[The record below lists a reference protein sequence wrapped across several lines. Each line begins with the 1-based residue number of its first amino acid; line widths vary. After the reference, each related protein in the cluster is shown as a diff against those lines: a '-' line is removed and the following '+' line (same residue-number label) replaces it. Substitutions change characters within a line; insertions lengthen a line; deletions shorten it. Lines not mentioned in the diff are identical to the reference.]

1 MTMMSGSRGQFLRAC
16 SILALGCS
24 SVFASNAARA
34 ACSPDPTQPSSTTT
48 CSGGDTDGLTVTTNA
63 TTVSVETG
71 ATVSATSGPAVTVA
85 INAPSNIAS
94 RTATILVAGAING
107 NSSAG
112 IRLTEGT
119 QPSGYYGIS
128 TGIDINVAEGG
139 SVSGANAITLGPV
152 ASFTSYTR
160 AALDNAGSLIGTS
173 GPAVVASGTYVSFT
187 SIVNRASGTIGG
199 ISGSVGTIDNAGLID
214 GGSSSAII
222 GATPA
227 NYASLT
233 NSGQI
238 VSSGAASTIYNL
250 GSQVTNSGSIANSGS
265 GAAIS
270 ASNAGVFVVNQ
281 AGGEITSAQGST
293 LSGGYWLSLD
303 NVGTVANLG
312 TGAALNSAEI
322 SVTNNAGGVIRS
334 SGTAISAS
342 NQLNLVN
349 KGVITGTVLAG
360 SSSSQSYAQSK
371 VDSTGGTIE
380 GNLVFGAG
388 NDVLHAIYT
397 EAGELVTGVTGSIDG
412 GAGTDS
418 VQIDFAGD
426 RTLDKTIVLPT
437 NFERTALVVGNAV
450 TVTLADGF
458 SVPGALAFDG
468 SGTLRNETS
477 LSANGTVISNASIG
491 SSGELVN
498 AGIITSTGLSENYAL
513 DLDSLSSFT
522 NSGTINSEGAG
533 VDVYTYAF
541 DNSGTISATGTAA
554 EVRLSSAFSNTGK
567 ITSANGTGLVLWGSS
582 YTADLSTNSGTIS
595 GGSVGVDLSASLAN
609 TGTISSSATAVLLSS
624 YGNLDNR
631 AGGTISGGTAAIAVS
646 GSSIFNAQ
654 VKNAGTING
663 DVSLAGRYSSSTDN
677 NRYYAL
683 AGGVLNGNLTLGKG
697 SYLITE
703 LDNEGT
709 GEFAGI
715 NGTVTASESYL
726 RYEVRKDANATLA
739 SHAGFAS
746 VGYQLHD
753 DAALTLDAEGVF
765 TVPLTFAGEGS
776 VDLTAD
782 IDARNQP
789 AISSAGMLSGSGY
802 SGAASALD
810 ITSRGTIT
818 ATLDNAGTY
827 IQAAVGLGSGNH
839 FTNEGTIALSN
850 TSGVTWS
857 TPSAIWGG
865 SVTNKGTITT
875 TGGNGLAYVSNL
887 DNSGTISASAA
898 AVYAT
903 DATSIVNSGTIA
915 STGQAAIVSTS
926 GYTLAVENSAGGTIS
941 GGAGV
946 AIQSNG
952 GTLRNAGTIV
962 GDVDLG
968 WSSYGYSATRAYYY
982 ADGGSIEGDLRF
994 GSGDDV
1000 LIEDGSGFGVSGTID
1015 GGSGYNQIGHVRKT
1029 SGTVTLGA
1037 PLPTS
1042 FEGEFTGSL
1051 GSDTIVTIVSDAPLA
1066 ETIVLAG
1073 NGQIVNRAATSAA
1086 LINYGTFFYFPTDLD
1101 GPLAS
1106 LSNEAD
1112 VGGITV
1118 AANALSNSATVGS
1131 EGVMGPAVS
1140 QWGTGALSFENSGTI
1155 TAAESVSALG
1165 ITGYQLTGARITNS
1179 GTIRGGNATID
1190 YAFAQDAISPALTFS
1205 NSGAIETG
1213 DGLTIAPSNFFE
1225 QLGSYSLALE
1235 NSGTISASAS
1245 GASALNV
1252 RGDGSATITIANT
1265 GTIRSDGD
1273 GYEEMFYGWIP
1284 LPGYPYY
1291 DLIARPETF
1300 ASTAVSVSGSA
1311 GPVSFVNAGTIEAKG
1326 AYAAAIRVTSALDLV
1341 NTGTIDGT
1349 SGYTVTADNLSA
1361 ETYGTTRFAGAVQT
1375 FGRDDR
1381 IVNSGTIIGSI
1392 DLGGG
1397 NDYIENTGSII
1408 GDVYLGNGDDLFV
1421 QRLSAVMTGTVD
1433 GGAGNDTLLADL
1445 AGGGA
1450 LDSAFFQPFTGFEN
1464 FGVTGSGSVTVN
1476 GILPVQTLVVSEGAT
1491 FELAAGSTLQTLGET
1506 VLTGTDGSE
1515 HVVNR
1520 GTIIGNVALGGG
1532 NDVFEVFSGSSIS
1545 GVVDGG
1551 TGTDRLALHF
1561 DRAATAPTAI
1571 DLNCYA
1577 NFEELAME
1585 SGTGSLASDASF
1597 DGIWVNG
1604 GRLIGLAGSTITARN
1619 GISVAQ
1625 GATFG
1630 STGTVNGNITVE
1642 GTLSP
1647 GASPGTMTVNGNVTL
1662 ASGSTTL
1669 FEMTPTVSDALVIN
1683 GSLTI
1688 ASGTTL
1694 NIVGERP
1701 LTPGVTYHLITTTD
1715 GITGSFSRVDKVKT
1729 VLGYIV
1735 QTSDTLDLLG
1745 TLQLHAGAGKN
1756 VTATNGY
1763 LNDLLIAGTAS
1774 DGLLTAVQKLT
1785 QADGYVNE
1793 AAMNTLHPEAY
1804 AVASQIGI
1812 DNGLAISSA
1821 LRASQRTGDAR
1832 KSRFFM
1838 LGQGLGSW
1846 QNLRGNSGQGTS
1858 NVRQN
1863 SGGLLGGIGYQ
1874 AGPVAVAAVV
1884 GRIYAN
1890 QSLPALG
1897 ARTKADGTFV
1907 GASVSFERGGLDLGG
1922 SVVWDGSSATT
1933 HRSLF
1938 DRTETTGH
1946 YDLHSLTFDAH
1957 GGYGFALGKGGWRLG
1972 PELGVTHIRVKRGDA
1987 HESGSDVFALD
1998 VAGRKQDATFV
2009 SADLRLDMGV
2019 EAPIRPWLTAG
2030 WRYRASG
2037 DATLATAGFPDSSS
2051 RFTVAGAERDRNYA
2065 QVGGGFDWAA
2075 APGITLFARGNTAFT
2090 RENGVT
2096 NITGGI
2102 RLGF

>member
-1 MTMMSGSRGQFLRAC
+1 
-16 SILALGCS
+16 
-24 SVFASNAARA
+24 
-34 ACSPDPTQPSSTTT
+34 
-48 CSGGDTDGLTVTTNA
+48 VTTNA
-63 TTVSVETG
+63 TTVSVESG
-71 ATVSATSGPAVTVA
+71 ATVSAMSGSAVTVA
-85 INAPSNIAS
+85 INAPNNIAS

-119 QPSGYYGIS
+119 LPSGYYGIS
-128 TGIDINVAEGG
+128 TSIGITVTEGG
-139 SVSGANAITLGPV
+139 SISGANAITLGPV
-152 ASFTSYTR
+152 AGFTSSTR
-160 AALDNAGSLIGTS
+160 ATLDNAGSLIGTS
-173 GPAVVASGTYVSFT
+173 GAAVVASGSYVSFT
-187 SIVNRASGTIGG
+187 SMVNRASGTIGG
-199 ISGSVGTIDNAGLID
+199 ISGTVGTIDNAGLID
-214 GGSSSAII
+214 GGFNSAIT

-238 VSSGAASTIYNL
+238 VSNGAASTIFNL
-250 GSQVTNSGSIANSGS
+250 GSQVTNSGRIANSGS

-270 ASNAGVFVVNQ
+270 SSNASVIVVNQ
-281 AGGEITSAQGST
+281 SGGEITSAQGST
-293 LSGGYWLSLD
+293 LSGGYGLSL
-303 NVGTVANLG
+303 NNSGTVANLA
-312 TGAALNSAEI
+312 TGAALNSATI

-342 NQLNLVN
+342 SQLNLVN
-349 KGVITGTVLAG
+349 KGVITGTVLSG
-360 SSSSQSYAQSK
+360 SIGSLSYSQSN

-397 EAGELVTGVTGSIDG
+397 EAGDLLTGVTGSIDG

-418 VQIDFAGD
+418 VQIDFASD

-437 NFERTALVVGNAV
+437 NFERTALVVENAV

-458 SVPGALAFDG
+458 SVPGGLAFDG
-468 SGTLRNETS
+468 SGTLRNETG

-491 SSGELVN
+491 SGGKMVN

-513 DLDSLSSFT
+513 DLDSLSSIT
-522 NSGTINSEGAG
+522 NSGTINSQGAG
-533 VDVYTYAF
+533 VNVYTYAF

-554 EVRLSSAFSNTGK
+554 EVRLSSAFSNTGT
-567 ITSANGTGLVLWGSS
+567 ISSANGTGLVLWGSS
-582 YTADLSTNSGTIS
+582 YAAELPTNSGTIS
-595 GGSVGVDLSASLAN
+595 GGSVGVNLSAGLAN
-609 TGTISSSATAVLLSS
+609 TGTISSPATAVLLGS
-624 YGNLDNR
+624 YGVLDNR
-631 AGGTISGGTAAIAVS
+631 AGGTISGGTAAIAAD
-646 GSSIFNAQ
+646 GSFIFNAQ
-654 VKNAGTING
+654 VRNGGTING
-663 DVSLAGRYSSSTDN
+663 DVSFVGPYVSTSESD

-703 LDNEGT
+703 LENEGA

-715 NGTVTASESYL
+715 NGTVKASGSYL
-726 RYEVRKDANATLA
+726 RYEVRKDASATLV
-739 SHAGFAS
+739 SHAGFNS

-753 DAALTLDAEGVF
+753 DAALTLNAEGAI
-765 TVPLTFAGEGS
+765 TGPLSFAGEGS

-782 IDARNQP
+782 IDARNQS
-789 AISSAGMLSGSGY
+789 AIRLIGMLSGSGY
-802 SGAASALD
+802 SGTAGALD

-818 ATLDNAGTY
+818 AIQDNASTY
-827 IQAAVGLGSGNH
+827 ILAAINLGSGDH
-839 FTNEGTIALSN
+839 LTNEGTIALNN
-850 TSGVTWS
+850 TTGATWS
-857 TPSAIWGG
+857 TPSAISGG
-865 SVTNKGTITT
+865 SVTNAGTITAI
-875 TGGNGLAYVSNL
+875 GGNGLAYVSDL

-898 AVYAT
+898 AVYAI

-915 STGQAAIVSTS
+915 STKQAAIVSTS
-926 GYTLAVENSAGGTIS
+926 GSTLAVENSAGGTIS
-941 GGAGV
+941 GGAGI

-952 GTLRNAGTIV
+952 GTLRNAGAIV

-968 WSSYGYSATRAYYY
+968 WSSYGYSATRGYYY

-1000 LIEDGSGFGVSGTID
+1000 LIEDGSGFGVSGAID
-1015 GGSGYNQIGHVRKT
+1015 GGSGYDRVGHVRKA
-1029 SGTVTLGA
+1029 SGTVTLGG

-1042 FEGEFTGSL
+1042 FEGEFAGSL

-1073 NGQIVNRAATSAA
+1073 NGQIVNKAATSEA
-1086 LINYGTFFYFPTDLD
+1086 LVSYEVFSIDLED
-1101 GPLAS
+1101 FAGPLGS

-1112 VGGITV
+1112 VGSITV
-1118 AANALSNSATVGS
+1118 AANALSNSATIGS
-1131 EGVMGPAVS
+1131 EGLLGPTVA
-1140 QWGTGALSFENSGTI
+1140 QWGTGALSFDNSGAI
-1155 TAAESVSALG
+1155 AAADSVSALG
-1165 ITGYQLTGARITNS
+1165 ITGYQLTGAKITNS
-1179 GTIRGGNATID
+1179 GTIRGGSAVVD
-1190 YAFAQDAISPALTFS
+1190 YAFAQYAVSPSLTFS
-1205 NSGAIETG
+1205 NSGAIETA
-1213 DGLTIAPSNFFE
+1213 DGLTIAPSNLYE
-1225 QLGSYSLALE
+1225 QPGNYSLALE
-1235 NSGTISASAS
+1235 NSGTLSASAS
-1245 GASALNV
+1245 GASALNM
-1252 RGDGSATITIANT
+1252 RGDGSATITITNT

-1273 GYEEMFYGWIP
+1273 GYERMFYGWIP
-1284 LPGYPYY
+1284 LPDYPYY
-1291 DLIARPETF
+1291 DLIVGPETF
-1300 ASTAVSVSGSA
+1300 ASTAVSVSGST
-1311 GPVSFVNAGTIEAKG
+1311 GQISFVNAGTIEAKG
-1326 AYAAAIRVTSALDLV
+1326 AYAAAIRVSGALDLV

-1349 SGYTVTADNLSA
+1349 TGYTVTADNLSA

-1375 FGRDDR
+1375 FGGKDDR

-1392 DLGGG
+1392 DLGSG
-1397 NDYIENTGSII
+1397 NDYIKNTGSII
-1408 GDVYLGNGDDLFV
+1408 GDVYLGDGDDLFV
-1421 QRLSAVMTGTVD
+1421 QRLSAVMTGTVE

-1445 AGGGA
+1445 SGGGA

-1464 FGVTGSGSVTVN
+1464 FGVTGGGSVTVN
-1476 GILPVQTLVVSEGAT
+1476 GVLPVQTLVVSAGAT

-1532 NDVFEVFSGSSIS
+1532 NDVFEAFAGSTVS

-1571 DLNCYA
+1571 DLNTYA
-1577 NFEELAME
+1577 NFEEFAME

-1604 GRLIGLAGSTITARN
+1604 GRLIGPAGSTITARN

-1630 STGTVNGNITVE
+1630 SAGTVNGNITVQ

-1647 GASPGTMTVNGNVTL
+1647 GASPAMMTVNGNVTL

-1701 LTPGVTYHLITTTD
+1701 LTPGVTYHLITTTG
-1715 GITGSFSRVDKVKT
+1715 GITGSFSRIDKAQT

-1735 QTSDTLDLLG
+1735 QTSDSLDLLG
-1745 TLQLHAGAGKN
+1745 TLQLHAGARHN
-1756 VTATNGY
+1756 VTATTGY
-1763 LNDLLIAGTAS
+1763 LNDLLIAGTANG
-1774 DGLLTAVQKLT
+1774 GLMTAVQKLT

-1804 AVASQIGI
+1804 AVAGQIGI

-1821 LRASQRTGDAR
+1821 LRASQRTGEAG
-1832 KSRFFM
+1832 KPRFFM

-1846 QNLRGNSGQGTS
+1846 QNLRGNSAEGTS

-1897 ARTKADGTFV
+1897 ARTKSDGTFV

-1938 DRTETTGH
+1938 DRTEMTGH
-1946 YDLHSLTFDAH
+1946 YDLHSLTFDTH
-1957 GGYGFALGKGGWRLG
+1957 GGYGFAIGKGGWRLG
-1972 PELGVTHIRVKRGDA
+1972 PEIGVTHIRVKRGDA
-1987 HESGSDVFALD
+1987 HEIGNDVFALD

-2009 SADLRLDMGV
+2009 SADVRLDMP
-2019 EAPIRPWLTAG
+2019 AQTRLRPWLTAG

-2037 DATLATAGFPDSSS
+2037 DSTLATAGFVNASSQ
-2051 RFTVAGAERDRNYA
+2051 FTVAGAERDRNYA
-2065 QVGGGFDWAA
+2065 QVGGGFDWVAT
-2075 APGITLFARGNTAFT
+2075 PGITLFARGNTAFT
-2090 RENGVT
+2090 RANGVT

>member
-1 MTMMSGSRGQFLRAC
+1 MA
-16 SILALGCS
+16 
-24 SVFASNAARA
+24 
-34 ACSPDPTQPSSTTT
+34 
-48 CSGGDTDGLTVTTNA
+48 TNA
-63 TTVSVETG
+63 TTVSVEAG
-71 ATVSATSGPAVTVA
+71 ATVSATSASAVTVA
-85 INAPSNIAS
+85 INAPSNIFA
-94 RTATILVAGAING
+94 RTATILVAGTING

-112 IRLTEGT
+112 IGLAEGT
-119 QPSGYYGIS
+119 LPNGYYGIS
-128 TGIDINVAEGG
+128 TNIGITVAEGG

-152 ASFTSYTR
+152 ADFTSSLR
-160 AALDNAGSLIGTS
+160 ATLDNAGSLIGTS
-173 GPAVVASGTYVSFT
+173 GPAVVASGSYVSFT
-187 SIVNRASGTIGG
+187 IVNRASGTIGG
-199 ISGSVGTIDNAGLID
+199 ISGTAGTIDNAGLID
-214 GGSSSAII
+214 GGSNSAIT
-222 GATPA
+222 GATPF
-227 NYASLT
+227 NYASLA

-238 VSSGAASTIYNL
+238 VSNGAASTIFNL
-250 GSQVTNSGSIANSGS
+250 GSQVTNSGRIANSGS
-265 GAAIS
+265 GAVIS
-270 ASNAGVFVVNQ
+270 ASNAFVIVVNQ
-281 AGGEITSAQGST
+281 AGGEITSAQGGT
-293 LSGGYWLSLD
+293 LSGGYGLSLD
-303 NVGTVANLG
+303 NAGTVANLG
-312 TGAALNSAEI
+312 TGAALNAADI
-322 SVTNNAGGVIRS
+322 SVKNNAGGVIRS

-342 NQLNLVN
+342 SQLNLVN

-360 SSSSQSYAQSK
+360 SNSSLSYSQSN

-388 NDVLHAIYT
+388 NDVLHANYT
-397 EAGELVTGVTGSIDG
+397 EAGDLVTGVTGSIDG
-412 GAGTDS
+412 GAGIDS
-418 VQIDFAGD
+418 VQIDFASD

-468 SGTLRNETS
+468 SGTLRNETG

-491 SSGELVN
+491 SGGKLVN
-498 AGIITSTGLSENYAL
+498 AGVITSTGLSENYAL

-522 NSGTINSEGAG
+522 NSGTINSQGAG
-533 VDVYTYAF
+533 VNLYTYAF

-554 EVRLSSAFSNTGK
+554 EVRLSSAFSNTGT
-567 ITSANGTGLVLWGSS
+567 ISSANATGLVLWGSS
-582 YTADLSTNSGTIS
+582 YAADLPTNSGTIS
-595 GGSVGVDLSASLAN
+595 GGSVGVNLSAGLAN
-609 TGTISSSATAVLLSS
+609 TGTISSPATAVVLGS
-624 YGNLDNR
+624 YGVLDNR
-631 AGGTISGGTAAIAVS
+631 AGGTISGGTAAIAAD
-646 GSSIFNAQ
+646 GSFIFNAQ

-663 DVSLAGRYSSSTDN
+663 DVSFVGPYVSTFEYD

-697 SYLITE
+697 SYLVTE
-703 LDNEGT
+703 LENEGT

-715 NGTVTASESYL
+715 NGTVTASGSYL

-739 SHAGFAS
+739 SHAGFTS
-746 VGYQLHD
+746 IGYQLHD

-765 TVPLTFAGEGS
+765 TGPLTFAGEGS

-782 IDARNQP
+782 IDARNQS
-789 AISSAGMLSGSGY
+789 AIRSTGMLSGSGY
-802 SGAASALD
+802 SGSASALD
-810 ITSRGTIT
+810 ITTRGTIT
-818 ATLDNAGTY
+818 AIQDNAGTY
-827 IQAAVGLGSGNH
+827 IQAAVNLGSGDH
-839 FTNEGTIALSN
+839 LTNEGTIALNN
-850 TSGVTWS
+850 TTGITWS
-857 TPSAIWGG
+857 TPSAISGG
-865 SVTNKGTITT
+865 SVTNAGTITA
-875 TGGNGLAYVSNL
+875 TGGNGLANVSDLN
-887 DNSGTISASAA
+887 NSGTISASGA
-898 AVYAT
+898 AV
-903 DATSIVNSGTIA
+903 DATGTASIVNSGTIA
-915 STGQAAIVSTS
+915 STGGAAIVSTS
-926 GYTLAVENSAGGTIS
+926 GYTLSVENRAGGTIS
-941 GGAGV
+941 GGAGI
-946 AIQSNG
+946 AIQSSG
-952 GTLRNAGTIV
+952 GILRNAGSIV

-968 WSSYGYSATRAYYY
+968 WSSYGYSATSGYYY

-1015 GGSGYNQIGHVRKT
+1015 GGSGYDRVGHVRKT

-1037 PLPTS
+1037 PLPTT
-1042 FEGEFTGSL
+1042 FEGEFTGAL
-1051 GSDTIVTIVSDAPLA
+1051 GSDTVVTIVSDNPLT
-1066 ETIVLAG
+1066 ESIVLAG
-1073 NGQIVNRAATSAA
+1073 NGQIVNRGATSGA
-1086 LINYGTFFYFPTDLD
+1086 LLGYESFSYVLKDLD

-1112 VGGITV
+1112 IGGGIYV

-1131 EGVMGPAVS
+1131 ETLANQAVS
-1140 QWGTGALSFENSGTI
+1140 QSGMGSLSFDNSGTI
-1155 TAAESVSALG
+1155 LADKTVSVLG
-1165 ITGYQLTGARITNS
+1165 ISGYQLTGAQIANS
-1179 GTIRGGNATID
+1179 GTIRGGRATID
-1190 YAFAQDAISPALTFS
+1190 YAFDLEAIAPSLSFS
-1205 NSGAIETG
+1205 NSGTIETVA
-1213 DGLTIAPSNFFE
+1213 GLTIEPSYNYE
-1225 QLGSYSLALE
+1225 QPGSYSLAVE
-1235 NSGTISASAS
+1235 NSGTLSSS
-1245 GASALNV
+1245 GDATAALNV
-1252 RGDGSATITIANT
+1252 QGDGSATISLANT
-1265 GTIRSDGD
+1265 GTIHSNGD
-1273 GYEEMFYGWIP
+1273 GYEGMFYGWIP
-1284 LPGYPYY
+1284 LPDYPYY
-1291 DLIARPETF
+1291 DFIIRPETV
-1300 ASTAVSVSGSA
+1300 ASTAVSVSG
-1311 GPVSFVNAGTIEAKG
+1311 GVSPFSLVNAGTIEAKG
-1326 AYAAAIRVTSALDLV
+1326 AYAAAIRVSGALDLV

-1349 SGYTVTADNLSA
+1349 PGYTVAEDDLSA
-1361 ETYGTTRFAGAVQT
+1361 ETYGTFRFAGAVQT
-1375 FGRDDR
+1375 FGGKDDK
-1381 IVNSGTIIGSI
+1381 IVNSGTIFGSI

-1408 GDVYLGNGDDLFV
+1408 GDVYLGDGDDLFV
-1421 QRLSAVMTGTVD
+1421 QRLSAVMTGVVD

-1445 AGGGA
+1445 SGGGA
-1450 LDSAFFQPFTGFEN
+1450 LDSAFFEPFTGFEN

-1476 GILPVQTLVVSEGAT
+1476 GVLPIKTLVISESAT
-1491 FELAAGSTLQTLGET
+1491 FELVAGSTLQTLGET

-1532 NDVFEVFSGSSIS
+1532 NDVFEAFAGSSVS

-1561 DRAATAPTAI
+1561 DEPATAPTAI
-1571 DLNCYA
+1571 DLNPYA
-1577 NFEELAME
+1577 NFEELALE

-1630 STGTVNGNITVE
+1630 SAGTVNGNITVQ

-1647 GASPGTMTVNGNVTL
+1647 GASPAMMTVNGNVTL

-1688 ASGTTL
+1688 ANGTTL

-1701 LTPGVTYHLITTTD
+1701 LTPGVTYHLITTTN
-1715 GITGSFSRVDKVKT
+1715 GITGSFSKIDKVQT

-1756 VTATNGY
+1756 VMSTSGY

-1774 DGLLTAVQKLT
+1774 GGLMTAVQTLT

-1804 AVASQIGI
+1804 AVAGQIGI

-1821 LRASQRTGDAR
+1821 LRASQRTGEAG

-1846 QNLRGNSGQGTS
+1846 QNLRGSSGQGTS
-1858 NVRQN
+1858 NVQQS

-1897 ARTKADGTFV
+1897 SKTKADGTFV
-1907 GASVSFERGGLDLGG
+1907 GTSVSFERGGLDLGG

-1933 HRSLF
+1933 HRTLF

-1957 GGYGFALGKGGWRLG
+1957 GGYGFAIHKGGWRLG

-1987 HESGSDVFALD
+1987 HETGNDVFALD

-2009 SADLRLDMGV
+2009 SADLRLDMAAQTPV
-2019 EAPIRPWLTAG
+2019 RPWLTAG

-2037 DATLATAGFPDSSS
+2037 DATLATAGFSDSSS
-2051 RFTVAGAERDRNYA
+2051 RFAVAGAERDRNYA

-2075 APGITLFARGNTAFT
+2075 TPGITLFARGNTAFT
-2090 RENGVT
+2090 RANGVT
-2096 NITGGI
+2096 NITGGV

>member
-1 MTMMSGSRGQFLRAC
+1 M
-16 SILALGCS
+16 
-24 SVFASNAARA
+24 
-34 ACSPDPTQPSSTTT
+34 
-48 CSGGDTDGLTVTTNA
+48 
-63 TTVSVETG
+63 
-71 ATVSATSGPAVTVA
+71 TSGPAVTVA
-85 INAPSNIAS
+85 INAPSNIFA

-128 TGIDINVAEGG
+128 TNIDINVAEGG

-173 GPAVVASGTYVSFT
+173 GPAVVASGSYVSFT

-199 ISGSVGTIDNAGLID
+199 ISGSVGTIDNAGLIV
-214 GGSSSAII
+214 GGSSSAIT

-227 NYASLT
+227 SYASLT

-250 GSQVTNSGSIANSGS
+250 GLQVSNSGRIANSGS

-270 ASNAGVFVVNQ
+270 ASNASVIVVNQ

-303 NVGTVANLG
+303 NAGTVANLG
-312 TGAALNSAEI
+312 TGAALNSAEV

-360 SSSSQSYAQSK
+360 SSSSQSYAQSN

-397 EAGELVTGVTGSIDG
+397 EAGDLITGVTGLIDG

-418 VQIDFAGD
+418 VQIDFADD

-491 SSGELVN
+491 SSGKLVN

-554 EVRLSSAFSNTGK
+554 EVRLSSAFSNTGT

-789 AISSAGMLSGSGY
+789 AISSTSMLSDSGY

-1051 GSDTIVTIVSDAPLA
+1051 GSDTVVTIVSDAPLA

-1131 EGVMGPAVS
+1131 EGLMGPAVS

-1155 TAAESVSALG
+1155 TAADSVSALG

-1291 DLIARPETF
+1291 DLIVAPETF

-1408 GDVYLGNGDDLFV
+1408 GDVYLGDGDDLFV

-1445 AGGGA
+1445 SGGGT

-1571 DLNCYA
+1571 DLNSYA

-1630 STGTVNGNITVE
+1630 SAGTVNGNITVA

-1715 GITGSFSRVDKVKT
+1715 GITRSFSRIDKVET

-1756 VTATNGY
+1756 VTATSGY

-1774 DGLLTAVQKLT
+1774 GGLLTAVQKLT

-1804 AVASQIGI
+1804 GVASQIGI

-1821 LRASQRTGDAR
+1821 LRASQRTGEAG
-1832 KSRFFM
+1832 KSHFFM

-1884 GRIYAN
+1884 GRVYAN
-1890 QSLPALG
+1890 QSLPALS

-1987 HESGSDVFALD
+1987 RETGSDVFALD

-2051 RFTVAGAERDRNYA
+2051 RFTAAGAERDRNYA

-2090 RENGVT
+2090 RANGVT